1 MQRGSY
7 VTMLDRQLGMAT
19 SVASP
24 LSIPWALDR
33 YVPLIAEAVTHLP

>member
-1 MQRGSY
+1 
-7 VTMLDRQLGMAT
+7 MLDRSLGMAV

-33 YVPLIAEAVTHLP
+33 YVPQIAAAVAAGAAS